1 MAELTPETQRV
12 WPPAH
17 EQLRTGR
24 WQPESLGVELE
35 AWWLWV
41 CARWGEVGPWGVG
54 WEVGLAAGPWAG
66 LAQARP
72 ALWAAPS
79 ALPWSPRG

>member
-1 MAELTPETQRV
+1 MAELTPETRRV

-17 EQLRTGR
+17 EELWTGR

-41 CARWGEVGPWGVG
+41 CARWGEVG
-54 WEVGLAAGPWAG
+54 
-66 LAQARP
+66 Q
-72 ALWAAPS
+72 
-79 ALPWSPRG
+79 